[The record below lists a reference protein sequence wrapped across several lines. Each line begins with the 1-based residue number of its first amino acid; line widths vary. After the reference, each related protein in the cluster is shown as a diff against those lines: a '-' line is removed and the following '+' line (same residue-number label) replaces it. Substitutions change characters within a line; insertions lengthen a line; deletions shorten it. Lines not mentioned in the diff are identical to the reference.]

1 LVFASGG
8 APKDANVACAVARR
22 TSEYGFPPLAE
33 PTAERSVRKAG
44 WEIIQALYVKHEAVS
59 RRVDESL
66 ECGD

>member
-1 LVFASGG
+1 
-8 APKDANVACAVARR
+8 VARR